1 MDNFHLAQVN
11 IAKRLAPMNDPIMR
25 DFVNNLDRINAIADD
40 SEGFIWRL
48 KDEDKALGAQVFQ
61 DDSLLINMSVW
72 KNLESLFTYTYNSGH
87 IEVFKRKKEWFSK
100 MKMMHMA
107 FWYIPEGYE
116 PTFQDA
122 KDRLD
127 YLNKHG
133 DTPYAFSFKSK
144 FVATDWLN
152 YKPIIIK

>member
-1 MDNFHLAQVN
+1 MKEHNLAQVN
-11 IAKRLAPMNDPIMR
+11 IAKRLAPMDDPIMQ
-25 DFVNNLDRINAIADD
+25 DFVNNLDKINAIADSAD
-40 SEGFIWRL
+40 GFVWRMQ
-48 KDEDKALGAQVFQ
+48 DEDKELGAKVFE
-61 DDSLLINMSVW
+61 DDTLLINMSVW
-72 KNLESLFTYTYNSGH
+72 KSLESLFEYTYNSGH

-107 FWYIPEGYE
+107 FWYIPKGYE

-144 FVATDWLN
+144 FTAEDSIN
-152 YKPIIIK
+152 YTPIS

>member
-1 MDNFHLAQVN
+1 MSALHLAQVN
-11 IAKRLAPMNDPIMR
+11 IAKRLAPLDDPIMQ
-25 DFVNNLDRINAIADD
+25 DFINNLDKINAIADSSD
-40 SEGFIWRL
+40 GFIWRL
-48 KDEDKALGAQVFQ
+48 QDEDKDEAVSVFQ
-61 DDSLLINMSVW
+61 DDSLVINMSVW
-72 KNLESLFTYTYNSGH
+72 ESLDSLFNYTYNSGH

-116 PTFQDA
+116 PTFKDA

-127 YLNKHG
+127 YLNTHG

-144 FVATDWLN
+144 FTVGDALN
-152 YKPIIIK
+152 YKQLK

>member
-1 MDNFHLAQVN
+1 MNTFNIAQVN
-11 IAKRLAPMNDPIMR
+11 IAKRLAAMDDPIMQ
-25 DFVNNLDRINAIADD
+25 DFINNLDRINTIADG

-48 KDEDKALGAQVFQ
+48 QDEDKDEAVTVFQ
-61 DDSLLINMSVW
+61 DDSLIINMSVW
-72 KNLESLFTYTYNSGH
+72 KSLESLFNYTYNSGH

-107 FWYIPEGYE
+107 FWYVPQDYE
-116 PTFQDA
+116 PTFKDA

-127 YLNKHG
+127 YLNTHG

-144 FVATDWLN
+144 FTSEDALN
-152 YKPIIIK
+152 YKQLT

>member
-1 MDNFHLAQVN
+1 MKEYHLAQVN
-11 IAKRLAPMNDPIMR
+11 IAKRLAPMDDPIMQ
-25 DFVNNLDRINAIADD
+25 DFVNNLDKINAIADSAD
-40 SEGFIWRL
+40 GFIWRMQ
-48 KDEDKALGAQVFQ
+48 DEDKELGAIVFQ
-61 DDSLLINMSVW
+61 DDTLLINMSVW
-72 KNLESLFTYTYNSGH
+72 ENLESLFKYTYNSGH

-107 FWYIPEGYE
+107 FWYVPEGYE

-144 FVATDWLN
+144 FTAEDSIN
-152 YKPIIIK
+152 YTPVL

>member
-1 MDNFHLAQVN
+1 MSKLHLAQVN
-11 IAKRLAPMNDPIMR
+11 IAKRLAPMDDPIMQ
-25 DFVNNLDRINAIADD
+25 DFVNNLDKINAIADN
-40 SEGFIWRL
+40 SEGFVWRL
-48 KDEDKALGAQVFQ
+48 QDEDKDEAAAIFK
-61 DDSLLINMSVW
+61 DDTLLINMSVW
-72 KNLESLFTYTYNSGH
+72 ENIEALFNYTYNSGH

-107 FWYIPEGYE
+107 FWYVPEGYE

-127 YLNKHG
+127 YLNTHG

-144 FVATDWLN
+144 FTVLDSQNFT
-152 YKPIIIK
+152 PIL

>member
-1 MDNFHLAQVN
+1 MNTFNIAQVN
-11 IAKRLAPMNDPIMR
+11 IAKRLAAMDDPIMQ
-25 DFVNNLDRINAIADD
+25 DFINNLDRINTIADG

-48 KDEDKALGAQVFQ
+48 QDEDKDEAVTVFQ
-61 DDSLLINMSVW
+61 DDSLIINMSVW
-72 KNLESLFTYTYNSGH
+72 KSLESLFNYTYNSGH

-107 FWYIPEGYE
+107 FWYVPQGYE
-116 PTFQDA
+116 PTFEDA

-127 YLNKHG
+127 YLNTHG

-144 FVATDWLN
+144 FTPEDAIN
-152 YKPIIIK
+152 YKQLN

>member
-1 MDNFHLAQVN
+1 MHTLHLAEVN
-11 IAKRLAPMNDPIMR
+11 IAKRLAPMDDPIMQ
-25 DFVNNLDRINAIADD
+25 DFVNNVDKMNAIADAA
-40 SEGFIWRL
+40 EGFIWRM
-48 KDEDKALGAQVFQ
+48 KDEDKELGAKIFQ
-61 DDSLLINMSVW
+61 DDELLINMSVW
-72 KNLESLFTYTYNSGH
+72 KDLESLFNYTYKSRH

-107 FWYIPEGYE
+107 FWYVPEGYE

-127 YLNKHG
+127 YLNMYG

-144 FVATDWLN
+144 FSTEDALI
-152 YKPIIIK
+152 YKPKE